1 MVQQTLLP
9 ADADHAPNAMAPIS
23 DESSTDQQEN
33 FFSQTSNMSQI
44 STASKEAMG
53 FEGIEQIDLDTD
65 RWFKLR
71 GNSLNPLIDAAT
83 PLFGLIL
90 RVVDLHQH
98 MDIQQ
103 LYSRVHGDIA
113 AIDEEVRNLGYD
125 NAAQLSF
132 RYCLCTF
139 IDEAVMATPWG
150 AQSMWAERSMLSV
163 FHQETWGGE
172 KFFTILSRMMMEP
185 DIYKEMLEFLYLCLS
200 LGFKGK
206 YGVMQD
212 GGQQLNQLI
221 ANLHRVLR
229 EKRGDRSEQLIDSK
243 KNIYT
248 KKYRIKRQI
257 PLWFVW
263 VSLGAVLAVIYFFYA
278 ANLAGVTENVLK
290 QLDLILMQ

>member
-1 MVQQTLLP
+1 MTSESNGAVNNLPTVGPMVGEAPEGQLP
-9 ADADHAPNAMAPIS
+9 G
-23 DESSTDQQEN
+23 
-33 FFSQTSNMSQI
+33 FFSQTSQTSQTLQTP
-44 STASKEAMG
+44 TAAKEAMG

-90 RVVDLHQH
+90 RVGDVQQYG
-98 MDIQQ
+98 DIQQ
-103 LYSRVHGDIA
+103 LYGRVHGDIA

-139 IDEAVMATPWG
+139 IDESIMATPWG
-150 AQSMWAERSMLSV
+150 AQSLWSERSMLSV
-163 FHQETWGGE
+163 YHQETWGGE

-185 DIYKEMLEFLYLCLS
+185 ETYKEMLEFLYLCLS

-212 GGQQLNQLI
+212 GNQQINQLI
-221 ANLHRVLR
+221 INLHRILR
-229 EKRGDRSEQLIDSK
+229 EQRGDPPEQLIDAEQ
-243 KNIYT
+243 NIYT
-248 KKYRIKRQI
+248 KKYRIKRQL
-257 PLWFVW
+257 PLSAVW
-263 VSLGAVLAVIYFFYA
+263 IGLTAVLGVAYFFYA
-278 ANLAGVTENVLK
+278 TRLGNVTTDVLK
-290 QLDLILMQ
+290 QLDMILMQ